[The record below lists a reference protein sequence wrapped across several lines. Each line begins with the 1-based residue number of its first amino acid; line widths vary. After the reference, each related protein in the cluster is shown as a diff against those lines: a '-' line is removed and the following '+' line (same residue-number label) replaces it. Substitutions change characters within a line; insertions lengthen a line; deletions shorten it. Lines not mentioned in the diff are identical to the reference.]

1 MIKIASQ
8 LLDNISE
15 FAKNNKGLT
24 AGILAGGGL
33 GLLGG
38 AMTPTESE
46 DPDEDAATRAKRRIG
61 QAALLG
67 SLGAAG
73 AGALGYGLETVGNPI
88 EEGGG
93 LSFNKDLSFYTPAA
107 AGVGAGIGGT
117 LLDRKAQEAEA
128 LSALKVLKLA
138 ENDHV
143 ADSDTLKAILP
154 DVEKG
159 KLPAKEL
166 LKGLSSAPK
175 LRARMEE
182 LINAGKTGY
191 KNLDELLEAAGIS
204 TTDAG
209 QKLTAENLKAKFPG
223 MTVENLKSIFSKNPQ
238 GERQIIENLKN
249 LIAASPTAKL
259 NAKGQFGRI
268 GRFLKRNKRMAGL
281 GALGAALTGYLANKD

>member
-38 AMTPTESE
+38 ALTPTESE

-67 SLGAAG
+67 SIGAAG

-88 EEGGG
+88 EEGSG
-93 LSFNKDLSFYTPAA
+93 LSFNKNLSFYTPAA
-107 AGVGAGIGGT
+107 AGVGAGIGGA
-117 LLDRKAQEAEA
+117 LLDNRAQEAEA

-138 ENDHV
+138 ENDYV
-143 ADSDTLKAILP
+143 ASDDKLKAILP

-159 KLPAKEL
+159 KLPARDL
-166 LKGLSSAPK
+166 LKGLSSAPN

-182 LINAGKTGY
+182 LINKTGY
-191 KNLDELLEAAGIS
+191 KSLDEILESVGIS

-209 QKLTAENLKAKFPG
+209 QKLTAKNLKGKFPG
-223 MTVENLKSIFSKNPQ
+223 MTVENLKNIFSKNPQ
-238 GERQIIENLKN
+238 GERQILENLKN
-249 LIAASPTAKL
+249 LVVASPTSKL
-259 NAKGQFGRI
+259 NAKGQFDRI
-268 GRFLKRNKRMAGL
+268 GRFLARNKRMAGL
-281 GALGAALTGYLANKD
+281 GALGAALTGYWANKD